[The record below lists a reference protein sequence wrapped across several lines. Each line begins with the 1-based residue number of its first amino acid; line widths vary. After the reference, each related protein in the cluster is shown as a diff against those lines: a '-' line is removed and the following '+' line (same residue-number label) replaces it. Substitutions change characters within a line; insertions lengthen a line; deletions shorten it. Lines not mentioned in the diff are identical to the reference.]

1 MAYAN
6 PGLRP
11 GLSSAVPTGLNI
23 EMVILTQAFS
33 PGGGASNSVRRDA
46 DDQANVRVVVFV
58 VLCVANAVIHKLACH
73 ISKGR

>member
-23 EMVILTQAFS
+23 EMVILTQGALKPSAAEAFT
-33 PGGGASNSVRRDA
+33 ARLL
-46 DDQANVRVVVFV
+46 VVP
-58 VLCVANAVIHKLACH
+58 
-73 ISKGR
+73 

>member
-46 DDQANVRVVVFV
+46 DDQANSSGLSLKPALTGFSQMYVWWC
-58 VLCVANAVIHKLACH
+58 L
-73 ISKGR
+73 